1 MKEGTTKHFKNQA
14 NKMIADYMD
23 IILIVKQTFIVF
35 FAEGLEL
42 GSIV

>member
-1 MKEGTTKHFKNQA
+1 
-14 NKMIADYMD
+14 MIADYMD

-42 GSIV
+42 GSIVWCQWYAEVAS